1 MTTSEPQLPTHLQ
14 ELQTPCLLLIDTRFR
29 SNLARM
35 AKHCEA
41 SNFALRPHAKTH
53 KSGSIAK
60 AQIDHGA
67 IGICCATISEAEHLA
82 DSVNSILI
90 TSPLALHRHVERI
103 SALRERV
110 AELICVVDSPAMIPH
125 FEKTFDATRPL
136 DVLVDLDPDMHRTG
150 IEIGVKAFALARS
163 LYESPSFNFRGA
175 QCYAGNIMHVES
187 IGQRTRRS
195 HELWERVA
203 TFKRQLENQRIPC
216 PIVTGGGTGT
226 FDIDWQAG
234 VATELQ
240 AGSYPF
246 MDLEYMNIEWDHEGN
261 LPFEPSLFVLTTVV
275 SANTPGN
282 VTTDAG
288 LKAFSTDSVRPKIHA
303 GIEKEATYV
312 FKGDEHGGL
321 VFEDATES
329 IAIGTQMLIT
339 PPHCDPTINLYD
351 HFTLVNEDLQ
361 ILDTLSIDARSGR
374 LYRGV

>member
-1 MTTSEPQLPTHLQ
+1 MTTSGSRLPAHLQ
-14 ELQTPCLLLIDTRFR
+14 DLQTPCLLLFDASFR
-29 SNLARM
+29 SNLQRM
-35 AKHCEA
+35 STHCEA

-53 KSGSIAK
+53 KSRDIAK
-60 AQIDHGA
+60 AQIAHGA
-67 IGICCATISEAEHLA
+67 LGICCATISEAEHLA
-82 DSVNSILI
+82 DAVHSILI

-103 SALRERV
+103 SALQERL
-110 AELICVVDSPAMIPH
+110 AELICVVDNPVTIPY
-125 FEKTFDATRPL
+125 FEKYFDATRPL

-150 IEIGVKAFALARS
+150 IEIGPEAFALARA
-163 LYESPSFNFRGA
+163 LHESPSFNFRGV

-195 HELWERVA
+195 HELWQRVE

-246 MDLEYMNIEWDHEGN
+246 MDLEYMNIEWNTDSR
-261 LPFEPSLFVLTTVV
+261 LPFDPSLFVLTTVV
-275 SANTPGN
+275 SANTSGN

-288 LKAFSTDSVRPKIHA
+288 LKAFSTDSVRPEVHV
-303 GIEKEATYV
+303 GVEQTATYV

-321 VFEDATES
+321 IFEDSTVTVAV
-329 IAIGTQMLIT
+329 GTQLLIT

-351 HFTLVNEDLQ
+351 HFTLVDEDFQ
-361 ILDTLSIDARSGR
+361 ILDTLAINARSGR
-374 LYRGV
+374 LYKGV